1 VPCSGVA
8 FWGNPFYNLEKKM
21 SVQLLVL
28 KSSEEV
34 IADVK
39 ELVLEENGKQKI
51 IGFLLKEPRALSLSR
66 SMTLNEEE
74 DPSRISVNFVKWQ
87 PFSDDREFQIP
98 ADWVVTICN
107 PIERLKTSYE
117 EQLNAKERTMS
128 ILEEQNGI
136 DL

>member
-1 VPCSGVA
+1 
-8 FWGNPFYNLEKKM
+8 M
-21 SVQLLVL
+21 TVQLLVL

>member
-1 VPCSGVA
+1 
-8 FWGNPFYNLEKKM
+8 M

-74 DPSRISVNFVKWQ
+74 DPGRISVNFVKWQ

-107 PIERLKTSYE
+107 PLERLKTSYE